1 MSIITLKGLVFLQTW
16 QLLKELKLLNIR
28 QSYKQEGDCLV
39 HFLRLLAVCWQA
51 RKVHETTTFLLA
63 TCQIFT
69 DLKKKILTDST
80 AMESIDNR
88 LFGAINVSRGIV
100 TRCGGTNNNHFA
112 ANL

>member
-69 DLKKKILTDST
+69 DLKKKNT
-80 AMESIDNR
+80 NR
-88 LFGAINVSRGIV
+88 LNSDGIYRQSLV
-100 TRCGGTNNNHFA
+100 WCH
-112 ANL
+112 